1 MRFLSWPKMAVFGL
15 MLLGAAG
22 LARPAAAVFTV
33 DISQQTG
40 NVVATGSGAIDL
52 TDLTFCC
59 GSNPPPDI
67 VAQLGRLSLGASGLI
82 GEAWGGSTFHGPNSF
97 GSGGLFVA
105 TDGTGDHVEIAGEN
119 SFLAVPTGYVSDA
132 ALSDSA
138 TWNNATLSSLGLT
151 PGTYTWAW
159 GSGAHTDSFVIDIEA
174 PVPAVPEPASLA
186 LLATAVVLG
195 LGTAGRLT
203 RR

>member
-1 MRFLSWPKMAVFGL
+1 MRFPPWFKVTVFGL
-15 MLLGAAG
+15 TLLGAAG

-33 DISQQTG
+33 NIAQQPG
-40 NVVATGSGAIDL
+40 NVVATGSGTIDL
-52 TDLTFCC
+52 TGLTDCC

-67 VAQLGRLSLGASGLI
+67 NAQLGRIALGAIGPV
-82 GEAWGGSTFHGPNSF
+82 GEAWAGGSFHGPSNF
-97 GSGGLFVA
+97 GGGGLFLA
-105 TDGTGDHVEIAGEN
+105 TSGTGDHVEMAGSN
-119 SFLAVPTGYVSDA
+119 SFLAVPTNYVSRA

-138 TWNNATLSSLGLT
+138 TWNNATISSLGLT

-159 GSGAHTDSFVIDIEA
+159 GSGDHADRFVIDIQA
-174 PVPAVPEPASLA
+174 PAPAVPEPASLV
-186 LLATAVVLG
+186 LLATAVLG

>member
-1 MRFLSWPKMAVFGL
+1 MVQSDSIWSD
-15 MLLGAAG
+15 LLGAAG

-33 DISQQTG
+33 DIAQQTG
-40 NVVATGSGAIDL
+40 NVVAIGSGTIDL
-52 TDLTFCC
+52 SALAACC

-67 VAQLGRLSLGASGLI
+67 TAQLGGVSLGANGLV
-82 GEAWGGSTFHGPNSF
+82 GEAWIGLTFHEPTNF
-97 GSGGLFVA
+97 GSGGLFLA
-105 TDGTGDHVEIAGEN
+105 TSGTGDHVEMAGQN
-119 SFLAVPTGYVSDA
+119 RFLAVPTGYVSGA

-138 TWNNATLSSLGLT
+138 TWNNATVSSLGLT

-159 GSGAHTDSFVIDIEA
+159 GSGDHADSFVIDIKA
-174 PVPAVPEPASLA
+174 PAPEVPEPASLA
-186 LLATAVVLG
+186 TAVLG